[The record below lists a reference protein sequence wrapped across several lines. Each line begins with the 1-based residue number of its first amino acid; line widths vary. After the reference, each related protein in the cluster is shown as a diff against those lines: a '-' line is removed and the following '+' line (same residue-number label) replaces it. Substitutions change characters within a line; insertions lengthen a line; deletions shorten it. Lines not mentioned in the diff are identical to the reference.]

1 MNAPTRFAELVGHG
15 PVIARLRSAVAA
27 NRLGS
32 AYLFV
37 GEPDIGKR
45 TLALIWARLIQ
56 CEAPAGAPARLEPCG
71 ACRSCRQHD
80 AAGHPDVFVL
90 EPEDA
95 SVVTIDQVRRLQTEL
110 PYRPLTAA
118 RRVVLVPEAARLNQE
133 SSNGLLKI
141 LEEPPGHAMF
151 LLVTAQR
158 DRLLPTIL
166 SRCQMIRCA
175 PPPPEA
181 VLDHLTGAL
190 GASPDEA
197 RRILAVAQGRVGPAV
212 RAVAHDAADTAA
224 FDDLGAPDVIAAP
237 PRVLDVAERVGKDQE
252 ALRALL
258 AWLTLWLRDVLAWQ
272 AAGASARLLN
282 AHRQTDLAWW
292 ADRLTMDDVLDA
304 ASGLHALWLATTRNL
319 NPQLAAE
326 VALLNLSLRLGPP
339 GPAMERTR

>member
-1 MNAPTRFAELVGHG
+1 MTAPARFAEMVGHG
-15 PVIARLRSAVAA
+15 PVIARLRAAVAG

-32 AYLFV
+32 AYLLV
-37 GEPDIGKR
+37 GDPDIGKR

-56 CEAPAGAPARLEPCG
+56 CNAPVGGPADVEPCG

-80 AAGHPDVFVL
+80 AAGHPDLFVL

-95 SVVTIDQVRRLQTEL
+95 SVVTIDQVRRLQSEL
-110 PYRPLTAA
+110 PYRPLTSA
-118 RRVVLVPEAARLNQE
+118 RRIVLVPEAARLNVE
-133 SSNGLLKI
+133 SSNALLKI

-166 SRCQMIRCA
+166 SRCLMIRCA

-181 VLDHLTGAL
+181 VLDHLTQAL
-190 GASPDEA
+190 GVTPDEA

-212 RAVAHDAADTAA
+212 RAAGSDVADAVA
-224 FDDLGAPDVIAAP
+224 FDDVGAPDVIADP
-237 PRVLDVAERVGKDQE
+237 PRVLDIAERVGKDQE

-272 AAGASARLLN
+272 ATGDPARLLH
-282 AHRQTDLAWW
+282 AHRREDIAWW
-292 ADRLTMDDVLDA
+292 ANRLNMDDVLEA

-326 VALLNLSLRLGPP
+326 VALLNLSLRLGPS
-339 GPAMERTR
+339 GPATERTR

>member
-1 MNAPTRFAELVGHG
+1 MSAPARFADLVGHG
-15 PVIARLRSAVAA
+15 PVIARLRSAVAG

-32 AYLFV
+32 AYLFA

-45 TLALIWARLIQ
+45 TLAAIWARLIQ
-56 CEAPAGAPARLEPCG
+56 CGSPVGGPTDLEPCG

-80 AAGHPDVFVL
+80 AAGHPDLFVL

-95 SVVTIDQVRRLQTEL
+95 SVVTIDQVRRLQAEL
-110 PYRPLTAA
+110 PYRPLTSA
-118 RRVVLVPEAARLNQE
+118 RRIVLVPEAARLNVE
-133 SSNGLLKI
+133 ASNGLLKI
-141 LEEPPGHAMF
+141 LEEPPGHAIF
-151 LLVTAQR
+151 LLATAQR

-181 VLDHLTGAL
+181 VLAYLTGAL
-190 GASPDEA
+190 GATPDDA
-197 RRILAVAQGRVGPAV
+197 RRILASAQGRVGPAV
-212 RAVAHDAADTAA
+212 RAVAHDADEAVA
-224 FDDLGAPDVIAAP
+224 FDDLGDPAVIAAP

-272 AAGASARLLN
+272 AAGEAARLLN
-282 AHRQTDLAWW
+282 AHRRDDVAWW
-292 ADRLTMDDVLDA
+292 AAHLSMDDVLEA
-304 ASGLHALWLATTRNL
+304 ASGLHALWLATARNL

-326 VALLNLSLRLGPP
+326 VALLNLSLRVGPS

>member
-1 MNAPTRFAELVGHG
+1 MNAPTRFAELIGHG

-37 GEPDIGKR
+37 GESDIGKR
-45 TLALIWARLIQ
+45 TLAVIWARLIQ
-56 CEAPAGAPARLEPCG
+56 CEAPVGGTADMEPCG

-80 AAGHPDVFVL
+80 AAGHPDLFTL

-95 SVVTIDQVRRLQTEL
+95 SVVTIDQVRRLQAEL

-118 RRVVLVPEAARLNQE
+118 RRVVLVPEAARLNAE

-141 LEEPPGHAMF
+141 LEEPPGHAIF

-166 SRCQMIRCA
+166 SRCQVIRCA
-175 PPPPEA
+175 APPPEA
-181 VLDHLTGAL
+181 VLGHLTGAL
-190 GASPDEA
+190 GATPDDA

-212 RAVAHDAADTAA
+212 RAAGHDTDAAVA
-224 FDDLGAPDVIAAP
+224 FDDLGDPAVIAAP
-237 PRVLDVAERVGKDQE
+237 PRVLDVAERVGKDQD

-272 AAGASARLLN
+272 AAGDPARVLN
-282 AHRQTDLAWW
+282 AHRREDLAWW
-292 ADRLTMDDVLDA
+292 ANRLTVDEVLEA

-326 VALLNLSLRLGPP
+326 VALLNLSLRVGPS